1 MNRQRNIQQVKEH
14 DKSPPNQTQE
24 EEIGSLPEKE
34 FRIMTVKMIQDPEN
48 KMELQ
53 INSLGTRIEM
63 MQEKCNKDPE
73 EIKKSQSVIA
83 EVKSTLEGTNSRPS
97 RSRRQDK

>member
-1 MNRQRNIQQVKEH
+1 
-14 DKSPPNQTQE
+14 
-24 EEIGSLPEKE
+24 
-34 FRIMTVKMIQDPEN
+34 
-48 KMELQ
+48 MELQ

-83 EVKSTLEGTNSRPS
+83 EVKSTLEGTHSRIIEAE
-97 RSRRQDK
+97 DK